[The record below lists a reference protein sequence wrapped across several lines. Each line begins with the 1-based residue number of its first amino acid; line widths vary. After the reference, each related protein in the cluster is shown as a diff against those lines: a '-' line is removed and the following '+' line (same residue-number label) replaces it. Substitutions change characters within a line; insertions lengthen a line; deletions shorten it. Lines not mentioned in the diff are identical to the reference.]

1 MKDKFCILCK
11 FSKLDIIASRVRDSD
26 KHRVIKCTKCGHVQ
40 LSPIPTLD
48 QDKKFYDKNLQDRN
62 INYHGSIDEN
72 RKKSVDDTIRR
83 FDLIRKLAPKNVKIL
98 EIGSGHGF
106 FLELMYQ
113 KGYNITGIE
122 ISKEKR
128 KISKKV
134 TSAKVLD
141 IDINTQIPHVN
152 DFDIIVMFH
161 VLEHIINPI
170 DFLKKIKK
178 LLASKGKIIVEVP
191 NYDDF
196 QLKLNKYYTAFYWQR
211 AHIHYFTPQVLKEI
225 FNQAD
230 LRSKIIGI
238 QRYSIENMFN
248 WKLNNKPQMNNPLF
262 NLTSE
267 YEWIEKPYK
276 RHLEK
281 NLISD
286 TITAIG
292 DLKK

>member
-1 MKDKFCILCK
+1 MKDKVCILCK
-11 FSKLDIIASRVRDSD
+11 YQKLHLIAPRARDSV
-26 KHRVIKCTKCGHVQ
+26 KHKIMKCDKCGHVQ

-48 QDKKFYDKNLQDRN
+48 DDKKFYDENLQDEN

-72 RKKSVDDTIRR
+72 RKKSTDDTIRR
-83 FDLIRKLAPKNVKIL
+83 FELIRKLAPKNGKIL

-106 FLELMYQ
+106 FLELMRQ
-113 KGYNITGIE
+113 KGYDITGIE

-128 KISKKV
+128 RISKKV

-141 IDINTQIPHVN
+141 IDINTQIPHIN
-152 DFDIIVMFH
+152 DFDVMVMFH

-170 DFLKKIKK
+170 DFLKKIRN
-178 LLASKGKIIVEVP
+178 LLVSNGKIIVEVP
-191 NYDDF
+191 NYNDF
-196 QLKLNKYYTAFYWQR
+196 QLKLNKYYREFYWQR
-211 AHIHYFTPQVLKEI
+211 AHIHYFTPQVLDEI
-225 FNQAD
+225 FDQAG

-238 QRYSIENMFN
+238 QRYSIENMFS
-248 WKLNNKPQMNNPLF
+248 WKLTNKPQMSNPLF
-262 NLTSE
+262 NLTNE

-276 RHLEK
+276 KHLEK

-286 TITAIG
+286 TIVVIG